1 MLRSFNATIDA
12 QIAES
17 KISERMLSRKGTA
30 TEENLSDSNPTISEA
45 TETISLLDLQNQN
58 SAGDKKQIGY

>member
-1 MLRSFNATIDA
+1 MLRSFNSTIDA

-45 TETISLLDLQNQN
+45 TETIQILDLQN
-58 SAGDKKQIGY
+58 

>member
-1 MLRSFNATIDA
+1 MLRSFNSTIDA

-45 TETISLLDLQNQN
+45 TETIQILDLQNQT
-58 SAGDKKQIGY
+58 SAGEKKQMGY